1 MDMSVGQVAKRAGI
15 SVATLHFY
23 EQKGL
28 IYSSRNAGNQ
38 RRYPRQILR
47 RIAVIKAAQ
56 NVGLTLQEIS
66 EQLAYLPKHRAPK
79 KEEWETL
86 AQHWQQQLTQKIQ
99 SLKAL
104 QNQLGSC
111 INCGCLSL
119 DSCALYNP
127 QDSKAVTQ
135 AGAKLSVIPTNCIP
149 TNKLSE
155 PDGEQEN

>member
-28 IYSSRNAGNQ
+28 IFSSRNAGNQ

-56 NVGLTLQEIS
+56 NVGLTLQEIAD
-66 EQLAYLPKHRAPK
+66 QLAYLPKHRAPK
-79 KEEWETL
+79 KDEWETL
-86 AQHWQQQLTQKIQ
+86 ANHWQQQLTKKIQ
-99 SLKAL
+99 QL
-104 QNQLGSC
+104 QTLQTQLGSC

-127 QDSKAVTQ
+127 EDSKPVTQ
-135 AGAKLSVIPTNCIP
+135 AGAKLSIIPT
-149 TNKLSE
+149 TSE
-155 PDGEQEN
+155 

>member
-56 NVGLTLQEIS
+56 NVGLTLQDIA
-66 EQLAYLPKHRAPK
+66 EQLACLPKHRAPK
-79 KEEWETL
+79 KEEWEIL

-99 SLKAL
+99 SLQAL
-104 QNQLGSC
+104 QTQLGSC

-127 QDSKAVTQ
+127 QDSKPIHL
-135 AGAKLSVIPTNCIP
+135 AGAKLGVIS
-149 TNKLSE
+149 TNKQS
-155 PDGEQEN
+155 DTNGE